1 MSFRVSWGTGIALTY
16 AVFALAT
23 SGFVAFAMGRRV
35 DLVSSDYY
43 ERSLQLDRR
52 LDARRNAVAIGD
64 ALVFEQHPSTLTISL
79 RMVDARS
86 ATGRILFYRSS
97 DAHADREMSLA
108 LDAAGRQEV
117 TTRRDEIRQL
127 VTASRMAPAR
137 TRLLRGAATDTAMMP
152 LVTGFVLGLASSAHC
167 VVMCGPLVLAIGP
180 RRGAG
185 SAWTA
190 LGRLLPYH
198 AGRIAVYV
206 ALAFPAGW
214 VAEAAG
220 RGGLGIAL
228 GVVIAAVLLAAA
240 CGATRRPGW
249 RGVSGLVGRRV
260 ARLAAVA
267 ASWRQI
273 CPRTAAVVAGM
284 ANGLVPCGL
293 VYAAALAA
301 AGWGTFAGAWAM
313 MLGFGLGTL
322 PALAVV
328 SLSPAALPHR
338 LRPAMQ
344 GLVPV
349 VLALA
354 AVLLLLRAFVPAA
367 HHHMA
372 AGPDRGHLSHQATD
386 LGHYARHLHGM

>member
-1 MSFRVSWGTGIALTY
+1 
-16 AVFALAT
+16 
-23 SGFVAFAMGRRV
+23 
-35 DLVSSDYY
+35 
-43 ERSLQLDRR
+43 
-52 LDARRNAVAIGD
+52 
-64 ALVFEQHPSTLTISL
+64 
-79 RMVDARS
+79 
-86 ATGRILFYRSS
+86 
-97 DAHADREMSLA
+97 
-108 LDAAGRQEV
+108 
-117 TTRRDEIRQL
+117 
-127 VTASRMAPAR
+127 
-137 TRLLRGAATDTAMMP
+137 MMP

-313 MLGFGLGTL
+313 MLGFGLVL
-322 PALAVV
+322 CRRWP
-328 SLSPAALPHR
+328 SSRSHR
-338 LRPAMQ
+338 PRCRIACDQRCRGWCRWFWRSRLCCCCCARSFP
-344 GLVPV
+344 
-349 VLALA
+349 
-354 AVLLLLRAFVPAA
+354 RRIITWR
-367 HHHMA
+367 
-372 AGPDRGHLSHQATD
+372 PDRIVATCLTRRRTWD
-386 LGHYARHLHGM
+386 IMLVICMGCRTGAARSIHG